1 MVTGPTN
8 TRACR
13 RDAIQALEERRTRPD
28 GALAVLLRQIHE
40 AADTDVLPP
49 QVEAVAHTLTE
60 QISAPAHR
68 GWRRLVPFGATAQ
81 AREAAAVAELLR
93 TIDQMQCTDPIRGA
107 AAHLTGILTDHRLP
121 DTA

>member
-1 MVTGPTN
+1 MISHQ
-8 TRACR
+8 
-13 RDAIQALEERRTRPD
+13 DAIRALEERRTRHD
-28 GALAVLLRQIHE
+28 EALAALLGQIHE
-40 AADTDVLPP
+40 AVGNGALTP
-49 QVEAVAHTLTE
+49 QIEAAAHTLTE

-93 TIDQMQCTDPIRGA
+93 IIDQEQERCTEPIRGA